1 MTGLLS
7 RFGGVWLLALRLAL
21 VVVLVWG
28 ATQLLKRT
36 RHEIVVDASLPRIR
50 ENERWNPLSRAREVR
65 IRQVLALDPG
75 NADAVEILA
84 RHLVDREKRKFAE
97 GHLSLIE
104 EESLLECLRYLER
117 RRRVYASVPET
128 TRLQAEIHQ
137 LLAEVYRRQGEAELA
152 TGQADEASRF
162 YRRAIRE
169 LPEPRVLRDEYYVGG
184 ILAASF
190 AGDAPELIDIVQ
202 RMDRDWRRYAI
213 HEWDLINDYVSRA
226 YFELGMHGH
235 QVREMRYA
243 LVWESWNP
251 RVIPGLRIA
260 AQSLGEEVAVRHT
273 LRSVKP
279 RNHPERDEERLGLLA
294 ELEELNNISVK
305 GSFR

>member
-7 RFGGVWLLALRLAL
+7 RFGSAWFLVLRLAL
-21 VVVLVWG
+21 AVALVWG
-28 ATQLLKRT
+28 ATQLLART
-36 RHEIVVDASLPRIR
+36 RREIVVDASLPRIR
-50 ENERWNPLSRAREVR
+50 ENELWNPLSRAREVR

-84 RHLVDREKRKFAE
+84 RHLVMREKRKLAE

-104 EESLLECLRYLER
+104 EESLEECLRYLDR

-137 LLAEVYRRQGEAELA
+137 LLSEVYRRQGEAEMA
-152 TGQADEASRF
+152 SGQANEASRY

-169 LPEPRVLRDEYYVGG
+169 LPEPRVLLDEYYVGG
-184 ILAASF
+184 ILAASV
-190 AGDAPELIDIVQ
+190 AGDACELIDIVQ

-213 HEWDLINDYVSRA
+213 NEWALCDYVSRA

-235 QVREMRYA
+235 QVREMRHG

-273 LRSVKP
+273 LRSVRP
-279 RNHPERDEERLGLLA
+279 RDHPGRDEERLELLA
-294 ELEELNNISVK
+294 ELEELDNISVT

>member
-1 MTGLLS
+1 MTRLLS
-7 RFGGVWLLALRLAL
+7 TYGGAWLLALRLGI
-21 VVVLVWG
+21 VVVLLWG
-28 ATQLLKRT
+28 ATELLGRT

-50 ENERWNPLSRAREVR
+50 ESERWNPLSRAREVR

-84 RHLVDREKRKFAE
+84 RHLVDREKRKLAE

-104 EESLLECLRYLER
+104 EESLEECLGYLER
-117 RRRVYASVPET
+117 RRRIYASVPET

-137 LLAEVYRRQGEAELA
+137 LLSEVYRRQGEAELA
-152 TGQADEASRF
+152 TGQADEASRY

-184 ILAASF
+184 ILAASV
-190 AGDAPELIDIVQ
+190 AGDAPELVDIVQ

-213 HEWDLINDYVSRA
+213 NEWALHDYVSRA

-235 QVREMRYA
+235 QVREMRYG

-260 AQSLGEEVAVRHT
+260 AQSLGQETAVRNT

-279 RNHPERDEERLGLLA
+279 RNHPERDEERGDLLV
-294 ELEELNNISVK
+294 ELEGLETISIT